1 VLLRIDPAE
10 PESWLIGRVAQILR
24 RGGLAVVPTDTVYA
38 IVCLLSNQAG
48 VERLVDVKRVT
59 PATRLSI
66 LVPDIATAARFARG
80 MGNRVFRAMR
90 RVLPGPYT
98 FIFLASGEVPR
109 VLLKKRRTVGL
120 RIPDNATIQALLA
133 DLDEPLFATSVR
145 NARDE
150 LLLDPVEIEDDL
162 RGRVEVVIDAGLVAN
177 EPSTVIDV
185 SADEPVLVRSGK
197 GPIGELELFS

>member
-1 VLLRIDPAE
+1 MLLRIDPAE

-38 IVCLLSNQAG
+38 IVCLLSNEAG

-80 MGNRVFRAMR
+80 IGNRVFRAMR

-109 VLLKKRRTVGL
+109 VMLKKRRTVGL
-120 RIPDNATIQALLA
+120 RIPDNPTIQALLA
-133 DLDEPLFATSVR
+133 ELDEPLFATSVR
-145 NARDE
+145 NAQDE
-150 LLLDPVEIEDDL
+150 LLLDPVAIEDDL
-162 RGRVEVVIDAGLVAN
+162 RGRIEVVIDAGLVAN

-185 SADEPVLVRSGK
+185 SADEPVLVRAGK